1 MRVLF
6 VAPRLPIPLD
16 TGGKIRTW
24 NLLRGISQGAEVT
37 LLSFGGEEE
46 QRRHELPASVRSV
59 RLVPPP
65 WNGKLMDV
73 ARLGLGLPLGLP
85 IVVMRYSSPA
95 MALAVSQL
103 SRRADVVHFDHVH
116 LAQYWRFVPRGA
128 PTAFDAHNA
137 EYLIAE
143 RLAERQTNPAM
154 KLLVEREA
162 RRMLRFEGDRVRSVD
177 LTSCCSEDDAR
188 LLRAAAGG
196 GHVEVVPNGVDL
208 EGFGADGDAVDRGH
222 IVLTGSM
229 DWEPNAD
236 AAEWLCR
243 EILPEVRR
251 KLPGM
256 RAYIVGRKPLPRV
269 QALSS
274 LEGVFVTGTVPDVRP
289 YLRKARCLVVP
300 MRVGGGTRLKILE
313 AFAARIP
320 VVSTRVGYEG
330 IEATPERELLV
341 AETPGEF
348 AEQIA
353 RLDRDP
359 ALATGLAE
367 AGRDLA
373 ERRYGWEAIGR
384 RLLGLLEGTRSRSAV
399 RSASPGGG

>member
-24 NLLRGISQGAEVT
+24 NTLRGISLGAEVT

-46 QRRHELPASVRSV
+46 ERRHELPASVRTI
-59 RLVPPP
+59 RIVPPP
-65 WNGKLMDV
+65 WNGRAMDV
-73 ARLGLGLPLGLP
+73 ARLGLGLPTGLP

-95 MALAVSQL
+95 MALAVSRL
-103 SRRADVVHFDHVH
+103 SRDVDLVHFDHVH
-116 LAQYWRFVPRGA
+116 LAQYWRFVPRA
-128 PTAFDAHNA
+128 VPTAFDAHNA
-137 EYLIAE
+137 EYKIAE

-154 KLLVEREA
+154 KLLVERET
-162 RRMLRFEGDRVRSVD
+162 RRMLRFEGDRVRRVD

-188 LLRAAAGG
+188 LLRDAAGG
-196 GHVEVVPNGVDL
+196 GRVEVVPNGVDL
-208 EGFGADGDAVDRGH
+208 EGFGAPGDAVDEGH

-236 AAEWLCR
+236 AAEWLCH
-243 EILPEVRR
+243 EILPEVRK

-256 RAYIVGRKPLPRV
+256 RVYLVGRKPLPRV

-274 LEGVFVTGTVPDVRP
+274 LEGVVVTGTVPDVRP

-313 AFAARIP
+313 SFAARIP

-330 IEATPERELLV
+330 IEATPEREVLV
-341 AETPGEF
+341 AETPAEF

-353 RLDRDP
+353 KLDRDP
-359 ALATGLAE
+359 ALGARLAE
-367 AGRDLA
+367 AGRSLA
-373 ERRYGWEAIGR
+373 ERQYGWEAIGR
-384 RLLGLLEGTRSRSAV
+384 RLLGLLEETRSRGAARAGSA
-399 RSASPGGG
+399 GGG